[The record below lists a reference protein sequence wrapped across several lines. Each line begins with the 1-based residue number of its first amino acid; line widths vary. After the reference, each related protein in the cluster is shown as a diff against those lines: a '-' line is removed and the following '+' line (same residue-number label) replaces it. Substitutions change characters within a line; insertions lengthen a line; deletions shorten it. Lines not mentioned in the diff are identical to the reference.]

1 MSLNLNQINLDDT
14 VAQLVEKLN
23 SNFITISK
31 SNGGPE
37 GKKGNSGTGGLP
49 GARGIMGNV
58 GPKGERGA
66 KWFVVNNTSS
76 FPLDSVSFL
85 GDYAIVT
92 GGKNPLD
99 FYEKIG
105 TGNGGWTKRGT
116 FNLTK
121 DFTIDLENVSYLID
135 DSVANTNLDILI
147 NAKTNHTVLLTN
159 IDRPDEDLAPQI
171 PVYDSPGDSY
181 PLIQKGVSSSIDLF
195 DYKLKIYNSGDS
207 VSNANQIYGR
217 NLHLANSYAMLK
229 KEGWA
234 NSSGFTFSSDL
245 AADSGSQGV
254 NGVGIEILRLKGES
268 SGNANHVHRVQ
279 VDNADLWV
287 SSFRIFKDGTA
298 TIGHNSNSYLPTQ
311 KIDINGAIRIGTT
324 SVGVAGSIRYS
335 NLGFEGHD
343 GQGWVKLDYNYL
355 DFLDSVR
362 INPNAFNNLLV
373 DTSLTGGVIVGDFTG
388 YLPNLKA
395 GAIRFNRT
403 LNDFEGYDGTKWL
416 TLNNKLTL
424 STDVGNG
431 GNGGN
436 NSGGGGGGTVTTP
449 DGDPISLKFSV
460 SVDSA
465 VVGLPIYEGIVVTSN
480 DGSLEINPGV
490 IDSKYATLDFSVNS
504 GLGFVDTKGNPIK
517 ISELDIT
524 SNDIMVN
531 KRIEGE
537 KLTYEL
543 TLEKTDLLKEL
554 VADSIDIKNLDGTI
568 RVEPPNATRSF
579 WELGLS
585 DLAKEVGFGGGTGT
599 GTGIGIGGSGGGSVV
614 SAMRYTDNSSSD
626 FSDLVLSYSSNF
638 LGHFKHLPFSIKDF
652 DENCTV
658 ISVNPLEV
666 SIQSKQN
673 GYYQISSRVRF
684 KITGSTGGTFSE
696 VVLAVVKDNVIIS
709 VLETMGV
716 NDIKYQT
723 LSSSKIFE
731 LQGTDIID
739 MGCASGDCADSIK
752 LILLAKY
759 TGLTSGAVN
768 VTIEDSSVSM
778 FKIAAV
784 TKNNLEKTLDDS
796 SLFFKEVELV
806 DDIGDPLSPVSK
818 ATSTDNLGIMKISGE
833 TDYMSIDITDGVLNI
848 DVDIAKI
855 KSKLIVDAEE
865 PDPDSDTTPSIL
877 GPSFNEFDIVSPAGT
892 PPHNHKASTE
902 PLGGKFSFVAGNNVT
917 LALTTTGTP
926 TMTIS
931 SNVTTLSAQST
942 ASGSSSIDGITKF
955 KFDGDDFEVTP
966 PVSPNTDVLIS
977 MKDFHKTSNMSVNI
991 YNNFLP
997 TTSEAIITQ
1006 MNLGGL
1012 MTGDDG
1018 FLVQWFYDGV
1028 LKYDSIP
1035 YVLPY
1040 SSKNT
1045 KVIKDDGIGELFT
1058 FNYPDSFIFSPTNTG
1073 KYEISCMVGYK
1084 PMCYIDL
1091 APNEDAKLDFQVKT
1105 KSMVTV
1111 GLHRVFGGGNIVSPL
1126 SLLDG
1131 GGVLPQIGSLELLG
1145 VLGGGTETFNLSHYG
1160 STEDFLNADT
1170 HYINGSMIVELDG
1183 AKSYTL
1189 ALEMGRLANKPD
1201 IYYRLENS
1209 TYVIGKLSKFVKTK
1223 TKLRIMLTETNI
1235 SIKKL

>member
-99 FYEKIG
+99 FYEKVG
-105 TGNGGWTKRGT
+105 VGNGGWTKRGT
-116 FNLTK
+116 FNLTN
-121 DFTIDLENVSYLID
+121 DFTFDFEDVSYLIND
-135 DSVANTNLDILI
+135 AVANTKLDVLI

-159 IDRPDEDLAPQI
+159 MDRPDEDLPPQI
-171 PVYDSPGDSY
+171 PTYDSPGNTY
-181 PLIQKGVSSSIDLF
+181 PLIQKGVSSAIDLF

-268 SGNANHVHRVQ
+268 SGNANHLHRVQ

-424 STDVGNG
+424 STDVGTG

-524 SNDIMVN
+524 SDDIMVN

-554 VADSIDIKNLDGTI
+554 VAESIDIKNLDGTI

-614 SAMRYTDNSSSD
+614 SAMRYTDNLSSD
-626 FSDLVLSYSSNF
+626 FSDLVLNYSSNF

-658 ISVNPLEV
+658 TSVNPLEV
-666 SIQSKQN
+666 AIQSKQN

-684 KITGSTGGTFSE
+684 KITASTGGTFSE

-759 TGLTSGAVN
+759 TGLTSGSVN

-806 DDIGDPLSPVSK
+806 DDMGDPLSPVSK

-855 KSKLIVDAEE
+855 KSKLIFDAED
-865 PDPDSDTTPSIL
+865 PDPDSNTTPSIL
-877 GPSFNEFDIVSPAGT
+877 GPSYNEFDIVSTGGT
-892 PPHNHKASTE
+892 THNHKATIDA
-902 PLGGKFSFVAGNNVT
+902 LGGKFSFVAGNNVG
-917 LALTTTGTP
+917 LSLTGNA
-926 TMTIS
+926 MTIS

-955 KFDGDDFEVTP
+955 RFDGDDFEVTP

-977 MKDFHKTSNMSVNI
+977 MKDIHKTSNRVVDI
-991 YNNFLP
+991 YNNFAQ
-997 TTSEAIITQ
+997 TSEVFYGKNITTNSETA
-1006 MNLGGL
+1006 MELGFIVYDNSSRFAL
-1012 MTGDDG
+1012 PYTTKDSYLSTILNDDIGD
-1018 FLVQWFYDGV
+1018 LVWD
-1028 LKYDSIP
+1028 D
-1035 YVLPY
+1035 VLP
-1040 SSKNT
+1040 
-1045 KVIKDDGIGELFT
+1045 GG
-1058 FNYPDSFIFSPTNTG
+1058 FIFKPREPG
-1073 KYEISCMVGYK
+1073 KYEISAKVGYK
-1084 PMCYIDL
+1084 IYATISKDFSIFDVRYALPYSTATVSLYLGKRDSINYLTGVMVSSL
-1091 APNEDAKLDFQVKT
+1091 NPNVPVATATQ
-1105 KSMVTV
+1105 
-1111 GLHRVFGGGNIVSPL
+1111 R
-1126 SLLDG
+1126 
-1131 GGVLPQIGSLELLG
+1131 LLG
-1145 VLGGGTETFNLSHYG
+1145 YNTSKINFSKVDSGGIRIDPDVTTIEGSCIIDMDAIDRYILYLGLPGTAKTNTSFYSLDYVQGYG
-1160 STEDFLNADT
+1160 NDFKRRNVPV
-1170 HYINGSMIVELDG
+1170 SMIV
-1183 AKSYTL
+1183 
-1189 ALEMGRLANKPD
+1189 NH
-1201 IYYRLENS
+1201 
-1209 TYVIGKLSKFVKTK
+1209 
-1223 TKLRIMLTETNI
+1223 NI
-1235 SIKKL
+1235 SLQYTHISVKKL

>member
-76 FPLDSVSFL
+76 FPLDSISFL
-85 GDYAIVT
+85 GDYAII
-92 GGKNPLD
+92 KNTLD

-105 TGNGGWTKRGT
+105 SGNGGWTKRGT

-121 DFTIDLENVSYLID
+121 DFTIDLENVSYLIN

-147 NAKTNHTVLLTN
+147 NAKTNHTILLTN

-181 PLIQKGVSSSIDLF
+181 PLIQKGVSSAIDLF

-268 SGNANHVHRVQ
+268 SGNANHLHRVQ

-424 STDVGNG
+424 STDVG
-431 GNGGN
+431 
-436 NSGGGGGGTVTTP
+436 TVTTS

-504 GLGFVDTKGNPIK
+504 GLGFVDTKGNPLK
-517 ISELDIT
+517 VSELDIT
-524 SNDIMVN
+524 SDDITVN

-554 VADSIDIKNLDGTI
+554 VAESIDIKNLDGTI

-614 SAMRYTDNSSSD
+614 SAMRYTDNLSSD
-626 FSDLVLSYSSNF
+626 FSDLVLNYSSNF

-658 ISVNPLEV
+658 TSVNPLEV
-666 SIQSKQN
+666 AIQSKQN

-684 KITGSTGGTFSE
+684 KITASTGGTFSE

-759 TGLTSGAVN
+759 TGLTSGSVN

-806 DDIGDPLSPVSK
+806 DDMGDPLSPVSK

-855 KSKLIVDAEE
+855 KSKLIVDAED

-977 MKDFHKTSNMSVNI
+977 MKDIHKTSNRVFSI
-991 YNNFLP
+991 YTDYRFINDMFAFTDSQDN
-997 TTSEAIITQ
+997 
-1006 MNLGGL
+1006 
-1012 MTGDDG
+1012 G
-1018 FLVQWFYDGV
+1018 FLGISGV
-1028 LKYDSIP
+1028 HTY
-1035 YVLPY
+1035 
-1040 SSKNT
+1040 
-1045 KVIKDDGIGELFT
+1045 
-1058 FNYPDSFIFSPTNTG
+1058 TNPNFG
-1073 KYEISCMVGYK
+1073 LLYQVGNGSRST
-1084 PMCYIDL
+1084 IIND
-1091 APNEDAKLDFQVKT
+1091 N
-1105 KSMVTV
+1105 
-1111 GLHRVFGGGNIVSPL
+1111 
-1126 SLLDG
+1126 
-1131 GGVLPQIGSLELLG
+1131 IGSLEDGTMPRTLVFSPQETGRYEISAMVEITPYVYLG
-1145 VLGGGTETFNLSHYG
+1145 QPYGNAALQEMDKIVCTTNTTTKLVFAKLSPDGSTVVWGITPEISTTTTGGVVLGGVTTPFNIITQKNRYIPEPVS
-1160 STEDFLNADT
+1160 
-1170 HYINGSMIVELDG
+1170 INGNIIIDLVAGEKYIFYLNKGPNIKFDT
-1183 AKSYTL
+1183 KSIHNLWYRRDNSAVWGKSTGFGIPRDEIKSSHITL
-1189 ALEMGRLANKPD
+1189 GYM
-1201 IYYRLENS
+1201 
-1209 TYVIGKLSKFVKTK
+1209 
-1223 TKLRIMLTETNI
+1223 NI